1 MVGAG
6 SQWWLCL
13 LGMVVSLIAFGAAA
27 WADQTSAMRLYAAKK
42 YDEAFQQFL
51 PLAEGGNPVAQFF
64 GRVPVECG

>member
-13 LGMVVSLIAFGAAA
+13 LGMVVSLVAFGAAA